1 MLDGACGSGRAAR
14 ALARRGATV
23 VGVDISPR
31 LVALAEAAEAA
42 DPLGVAYTVADLTEP
57 AAWWD
62 GRPFDGA
69 VCETALMDIER
80 LDAALAAVARV
91 VRPGGWFVT
100 SLVHPCLPGSASGL
114 SSWPPELGYA
124 AEGFWTSP
132 DHNPD
137 GARVRVGAHHRT
149 LSTYLNAL
157 ADAGLPVERAAEPP
171 APVPTF
177 LVLACRRRP

>member
-1 MLDGACGSGRAAR
+1 VLDGACGSGRAAR

-42 DPLGVAYTVADLTEP
+42 DPLGVAYTIADLTDPE
-57 AAWWD
+57 AWWD

-80 LDAALAAVARV
+80 LEAALAAVARV
-91 VRPGGWFVT
+91 IRPGGWFVT
-100 SLVHPCLPGSASGL
+100 SLVHPCLPGSAAGL

-124 AEGFWTSP
+124 AEGWWTSP
-132 DHNPD
+132 DHNPA

-149 LSTYLNAL
+149 LSTYINAL
-157 ADAGLPVERAAEPP
+157 TDAGLAVERAAEPP